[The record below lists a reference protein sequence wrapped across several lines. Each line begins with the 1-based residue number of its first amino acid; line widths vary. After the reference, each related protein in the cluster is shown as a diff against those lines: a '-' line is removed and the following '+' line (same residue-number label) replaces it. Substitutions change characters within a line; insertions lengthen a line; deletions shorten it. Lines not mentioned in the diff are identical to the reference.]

1 MKHEASQG
9 LLGLCFL
16 LLKIFLS
23 LYFAAFLSKVLFLL
37 YIGWVRCSVQLDL
50 HVFRWHLQASAYCT
64 YAFSCLVAQIAC
76 ALYPDGRQADHC
88 DQ

>member
-16 LLKIFLS
+16 LLKKFLT
-23 LYFAAFLSKVLFLL
+23 LYFAAFLTKVLFLL

-50 HVFRWHLQASAYCT
+50 HVFR
-64 YAFSCLVAQIAC
+64 
-76 ALYPDGRQADHC
+76 
-88 DQ
+88 